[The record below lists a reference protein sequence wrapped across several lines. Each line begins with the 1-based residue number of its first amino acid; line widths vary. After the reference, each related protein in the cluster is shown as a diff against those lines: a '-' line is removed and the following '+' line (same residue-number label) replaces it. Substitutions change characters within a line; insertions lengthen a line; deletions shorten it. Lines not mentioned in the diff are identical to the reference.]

1 MSLCWGNAHC
11 DTLKRG
17 WGYCA
22 HVTYLSLIVCGYS
35 THVVVNSGQD
45 RNGLFSDVDSSKD
58 HSCLGNT
65 RQPCGQLLGR
75 QMVKLQV
82 HMILLWSNTPE
93 AIKKGIEKLKA
104 AAYSCCFQGV
114 GLETTVT
121 FAGKVATHKF
131 LSYLPSLISMV
142 MERDT
147 TSLEARSLAL
157 GA

>member
-1 MSLCWGNAHC
+1 M
-11 DTLKRG
+11 
-17 WGYCA
+17 
-22 HVTYLSLIVCGYS
+22 TYLSLVVCGYS

-58 HSCLGNT
+58 HSCLGDT

-82 HMILLWSNTPE
+82 HVILIWSNTPE
-93 AIKKGIEKLKA
+93 AIKKSIKKRTA
-104 AAYSCCFQGV
+104 AVYSVVSRQK
-114 GLETTVT
+114 TRKQQVT
-121 FAGKVATHKF
+121 FARKVATDKF
-131 LSYLPSLISMV
+131 RSYLPSLISMV
-142 MERDT
+142 IERDT

>member
-1 MSLCWGNAHC
+1 M
-11 DTLKRG
+11 
-17 WGYCA
+17 
-22 HVTYLSLIVCGYS
+22 TYLSLVVCGYS

-58 HSCLGNT
+58 HSCLGDT

-82 HMILLWSNTPE
+82 HVILIWSNTPE
-93 AIKKGIEKLKA
+93 AIKKGIKKRTA
-104 AAYSCCFQGV
+104 AVYSVVSRQK
-114 GLETTVT
+114 TRKQQVT
-121 FAGKVATHKF
+121 FARKVATDKF
-131 LSYLPSLISMV
+131 RSYLPSLISMV
-142 MERDT
+142 IERDT